1 MNNFTTPS
9 RGAQSHVPSACDPDL
24 SGVDPLKLTEI
35 RRRVAVVRSYLR
47 IAEPDE
53 GDRAEHASK
62 LDLSI
67 NQFLALVRA
76 WSLQE
81 KASALSGSGASKG
94 APRPKGRRNLPV
106 ASKTAAQE
114 VIAAADANASLIE
127 IVDRV
132 AERCGKLGVAT
143 PSRST
148 IWNMLMEARRASPG
162 TDNHATVISRC
173 HVKLPVQKAR
183 HLVYPDLT
191 LAVSEANGEIIFAS
205 LGDHDLDADK
215 LTEALKDGLLTGP
228 FKIDSEIAAS
238 LQLPE
243 MVDFQAMKA
252 TAARTATAR
261 ILGRG
266 IGSLDLIYHRSRSR
280 EPHELL
286 RSKKDAPLS
295 SEDAFHIIVEQID
308 AHNAARNMKKAIIP
322 GRD

>member
-1 MNNFTTPS
+1 MNNSTTPS

-53 GDRAEHASK
+53 NDRAEHASK
-62 LDLSI
+62 LNLSI

-81 KASALSGSGASKG
+81 KPSALSGSGASKG
-94 APRPKGRRNLPV
+94 SPRPKGRRNLPV

-132 AERCGKLGVAT
+132 AKRCGKLGVAT

-173 HVKLPVQKAR
+173 HVKLPVQMAR
-183 HLVYPDLT
+183 QLVFPDIT

-205 LGDHDLDADK
+205 PGGFDANK
-215 LTEALKDGLLTGP
+215 LTEAIKNGLLTGP

-243 MVDFQAMKA
+243 MVDFQPIKA

-266 IGSLDLIYHRSRSR
+266 IGSLDLIYQRSRSR

-295 SEDAFHIIVEQID
+295 SEDAFRIIVEQID
-308 AHNAARNMKKAIIP
+308 AHNAARKTKKAIIP